1 MLPKEERKVLVIVLI
16 FLAKLQSWITPLF
29 IKKKKKKKGFVWSR
43 VKGQKGS
50 EPLTLTGVILRIA
63 FWAASSPGLVEGFVS
78 LLVNL
83 HVDPL

>member
-29 IKKKKKKKGFVWSR
+29 IKKKKGFVWSR

-78 LLVNL
+78 LSVNL